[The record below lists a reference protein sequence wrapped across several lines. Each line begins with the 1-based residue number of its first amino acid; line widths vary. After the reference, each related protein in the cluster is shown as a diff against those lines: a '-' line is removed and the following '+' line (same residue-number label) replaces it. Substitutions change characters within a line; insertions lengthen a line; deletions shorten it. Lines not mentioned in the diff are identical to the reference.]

1 MQDLH
6 CGEYALPE
14 HTEQSLKNIF
24 SVASSKNYF
33 FESVPSLSNP
43 MGLGNRAM
51 PIAVK
56 VQNLLIG
63 DFLNYLA
70 LRHNVY
76 LSTMDD
82 VVKKNFMPKQQ

>member
-1 MQDLH
+1 
-6 CGEYALPE
+6 
-14 HTEQSLKNIF
+14 
-24 SVASSKNYF
+24 
-33 FESVPSLSNP
+33 
-43 MGLGNRAM
+43 M

-82 VVKKNFMPKQQ
+82 VVKKNFMQKQQ